1 MAAPS
6 VDRRPSTG
14 SNTAA
19 EAAALFKAVRD
30 GDLARVK
37 GFVESL
43 GTRTG
48 NPAGVFSLTNKRG
61 FGVLH
66 FAASWDHLEVCKYLV
81 EELGGDP
88 NVTAHEGMTPVMFA
102 ARSDAVS
109 TLKYLLDHG
118 GELMKPDGEGLS
130 VLHHAVSTGSCN
142 ATEFLLSKG
151 IPVDIDFG
159 IGTPLHRAA
168 CAGQDKTMKILL
180 DHHANPNYMAS
191 GIRTPL
197 MGALV
202 KRSLKCMELL
212 IKAGADVNG
221 KGTVSPPLW
230 VATSMG
236 GCTDFIQLLLKA
248 GADPN
253 IPDNQ
258 FGRLPIEEAAAKGC
272 REQVEMLFPMTLP
285 IPNVSNWSIDG
296 VISHAKLEAEKP
308 LSEQKIN
315 ATKDLVKSLGNK
327 AFTRK
332 EYELASETYSLILD
346 HEPDATLYSNR
357 SLCKLLM
364 GDGEGAL
371 SDACLCRMMRPDW
384 AKACYRQAAAYMLLK
399 EYRHAHDALL
409 DAQEL
414 DPGSEEIKR
423 ELRKATELMKISS
436 EAEE

>member
-6 VDRRPSTG
+6 VDRRPSTDD
-14 SNTAA
+14 NDTAA
-19 EAAALFKAVRD
+19 EAALFKAVRD
-30 GDLARVK
+30 GDLARFK
-37 GFVESL
+37 ESL

-48 NPAGVFSLTNKRG
+48 NRAGVFSLSNKHG

-66 FAASWDHLEVCKYLV
+66 QAACWDHLKVCKYLV

-88 NVTAHEGMTPVMFA
+88 NITAKEGLTPVMSA

-109 TLKYLLDHG
+109 TLKYLLDNG
-118 GELMKPDGEGLS
+118 AELMKPDDKGLS

-180 DHHANPNYMAS
+180 DHHAN
-191 GIRTPL
+191 
-197 MGALV
+197 
-202 KRSLKCMELL
+202 
-212 IKAGADVNG
+212 AGADVNG

-230 VATSMG
+230 VAASMG

-272 REQVEMLFPMTLP
+272 REEVEMLFPMTLP

-308 LSEQKIN
+308 LSEQKVN

-423 ELRKATELMKISS
+423 ELRKAAELMKISS
-436 EAEE
+436 EAEA